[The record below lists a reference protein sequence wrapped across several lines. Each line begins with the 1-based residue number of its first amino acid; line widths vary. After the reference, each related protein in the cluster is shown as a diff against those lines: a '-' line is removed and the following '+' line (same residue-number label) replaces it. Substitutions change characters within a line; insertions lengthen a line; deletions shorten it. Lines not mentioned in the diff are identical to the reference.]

1 MQADYALSRLLSL
14 KERTEATE
22 SLATLHLAQRRNELV
37 SFDLMLTVVSINV
50 AFFGGVAS
58 LCGMN
63 LWLGGSGAPK
73 VNDMYCASVVQSV
86 VYNHPMPSRFRVLF
100 RDLEL
105 LCMGAV

>member
-1 MQADYALSRLLSL
+1 MAYVQADYALSRLLSL

-37 SFDLMLTVVSINV
+37 SFDLMLTVISINV
-50 AFFGGVAS
+50 AFFGAVAS

-73 VNDMYCASVVQSV
+73 ASLWLHIASYGILAQ
-86 VYNHPMPSRFRVLF
+86 
-100 RDLEL
+100 
-105 LCMGAV
+105 A